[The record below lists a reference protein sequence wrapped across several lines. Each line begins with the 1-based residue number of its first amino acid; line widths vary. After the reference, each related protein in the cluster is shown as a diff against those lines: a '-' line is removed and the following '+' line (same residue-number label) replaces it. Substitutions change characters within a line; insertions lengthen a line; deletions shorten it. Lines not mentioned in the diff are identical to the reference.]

1 MSYSKGWSLIRTAE
15 RETGYT
21 IVDRSPGGKGGGAAR
36 VSERGR
42 KLLEQYERFE
52 KEIARIARE
61 KYGRFLS
68 EDAVKMPVFPA
79 DKKAENRCC
88 LLSSQRLFFKKQSN
102 IIYILQQQQVERKT
116 DPKPADGGL
125 SGPGS
130 ERSGT
135 A

>member
-1 MSYSKGWSLIRTAE
+1 MR
-15 RETGYT
+15 
-21 IVDRSPGGKGGGAAR
+21 RS
-36 VSERGR
+36 E
-42 KLLEQYERFE
+42 KL
-52 KEIARIARE
+52 
-61 KYGRFLS
+61 
-68 EDAVKMPVFPA
+68 PVFPA

-116 DPKPADGGL
+116 DPKPADGGP

-130 ERSGT
+130 ERSRT